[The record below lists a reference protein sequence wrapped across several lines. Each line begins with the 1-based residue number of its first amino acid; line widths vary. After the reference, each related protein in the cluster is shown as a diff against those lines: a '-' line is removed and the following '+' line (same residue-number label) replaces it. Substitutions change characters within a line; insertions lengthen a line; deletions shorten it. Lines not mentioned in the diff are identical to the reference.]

1 MIDTPGLNA
10 PAMGD
15 WLKIFTPEKLDFV
28 IRSCGF
34 VQTLKLF
41 DIESITEHDVKVM
54 CRVLTTSYEN
64 LITELETTVFK
75 DEKFDFAALLFGC
88 RSRGIERTLHAIG
101 DLNTIDHTKIQVI
114 SRTIVNTQEVL
125 LDTLRDL
132 MISGQKN
139 K

>member
-1 MIDTPGLNA
+1 MIDTPGLNV

-15 WLKIFTPEKLDFV
+15 WLKIFSPEKLDFI

-34 VQTLKLF
+34 NQTLSLF
-41 DIESITEHDVKVM
+41 DIENITEHDVKVM
-54 CRVLTTSYEN
+54 CRILITSYEN

-75 DEKFDFAALLFGC
+75 DEKFDFAAMLYGC
-88 RSRGIERTLHAIG
+88 RNRGIERTLHAIS
-101 DLNTIDHTKIQVI
+101 DLNAIDHTRIRVI
-114 SRTIVNTQEVL
+114 SRTIVTTQETL